1 MLKKELHLGYDE
13 CNTSNNEN
21 FENVL
26 TNRLSRRDVMKIGA
40 CFIGT
45 ALFSSFE
52 TELNASSTSTSLPA
66 AAALLGFHAVPK
78 SIADTVSVPAGY
90 TSKVIFATGDPIK
103 AGVSAYQNNG
113 TDDSQDF
120 ENRSG
125 DHHDGMTYFGL
136 KNDNSGYDATN
147 SKNGLL
153 CINHEYINQNY
164 LHTAAEVAAIDKSAR
179 ITAQVDKEIAMHGVT
194 IVKVTDSGS
203 GFGIDQ
209 TSSYNRRITGITPIA
224 LNGPARGS
232 MSLKTVYSTNG
243 TMTRGTLSNCAVGST
258 PWGTFLTCEENW
270 AGYFKSDTRTGKEAI
285 AMGRYGI
292 KSTFSNYGWESV
304 YPQFSATITGDDAT
318 ADYRNIANTQG
329 YVVEIDPFD
338 PLSTPIKRTSMGRFA
353 HETASLGKLTAGKP
367 VVFYMGDDAKGE
379 YIYKFV
385 SDKNWDEADANGGL
399 SSGDKYLD
407 AGTLYAA
414 KFNADGTG
422 KWLKLAITEPAIAT
436 YSTYPFADAAD
447 VAIHTRLAADA
458 VGATKMDR
466 PEWCGVHPTTGEI
479 YMTLTNN
486 SDRGKSGKYELDAA
500 NPRYYTDTYETTSTN
515 TGNVN
520 GHIIRW
526 KEADGEGA
534 ATSFTWD
541 IYLFGA
547 QSDADGANVNISGLT
562 DDNDFSCPDG
572 LWFSKATKGLMWIQT
587 DDGAYTDVTNCM
599 MLAAVPG
606 NVGDGTSYNV
616 ANRAVPA
623 HKNSDQTV
631 TTFVGKDVTSSTL
644 KRFLVGP
651 KDCELTGITET
662 PDGKTIFVNIQHP
675 GEEGTATAL
684 TSHWPDGG
692 TSRPRSA
699 TVVITKNDGGVVGY

>member
-1 MLKKELHLGYDE
+1 MLKKELDLGYDE
-13 CNTSNNEN
+13 CNISSNES

-26 TNRLSRRDVMKIGA
+26 ADRLSRRDVMKIGA
-40 CFIGT
+40 CFIG
-45 ALFSSFE
+45 ASLFGSFGAQ
-52 TELNASSTSTSLPA
+52 LSADDSSTSTSVPA
-66 AAALLGFHAVPK
+66 AAVLLGFNAVPK
-78 SIADTVSVPAGY
+78 SLADTVSVPAGY

-103 AGVSAYQNNG
+103 MGVSTYKNNG
-113 TDDSQDF
+113 TDSRDF

-125 DHHDGMTYFGL
+125 DYHDGMIYFGL

-153 CINHEYINQNY
+153 CMNHEYINQNY
-164 LHTAAEVAAIDKSAR
+164 IHTTAEVAAIDKTAR
-179 ITAQVDKEIAMHGVT
+179 VTAQVDKEIALHGVT

-203 GFGIDQ
+203 GFGIDKS
-209 TSSYNRRITGITPIA
+209 SSYNRRITGDTPIA
-224 LNGPARGS
+224 LNGPARGNV
-232 MSLKTVYSTNG
+232 LLQTAYSTNG
-243 TMTRGTLSNCAVGST
+243 TMTRGTLNNCAVGST

-270 AGYFKSDTRTGKEAI
+270 SGYFKGDTRTGKEAI
-285 AMGRYGI
+285 AMSRYGI
-292 KSTFSNYGWESV
+292 KSTSHFGWESV
-304 YPQFSATITGDDAT
+304 YPQFSASITGADAT
-318 ADYRNIANTQG
+318 ADYRNVANTQG
-329 YVVEIDPFD
+329 YVVEIDPFS
-338 PLSTPIKRTSMGRFA
+338 PTSTSIKRTSMGRFA
-353 HETASLGKLTAGKP
+353 HETASLGKLTVGKP

-385 SDKNWDEADANGGL
+385 SNQNWDAADVNGGL
-399 SSGDKYLD
+399 SAGDKYLD

-422 KWLKLAITEPAIAT
+422 QWLKLDITEPAIAT
-436 YSTYPFADAAD
+436 YTTYPFVDAAD
-447 VAIHTRLAADA
+447 VAVHTRIAADA

-466 PEWCGVHPTTGEI
+466 PEWCDVHPTTGEV

-486 SDRGKSGKYELDAA
+486 SDRGKSGKYGPDAA
-500 NPRYYTDTYETTSTN
+500 NPRYYTDTCETTATN
-515 TGNVN
+515 KGNVN

-526 KEADGEGA
+526 KETGEEGT
-534 ATSFTWD
+534 ATTFMWD

-547 QSDADGANVNISGLT
+547 QSDANGTNVNISGLT

-572 LWFSKATKGLMWIQT
+572 LCFSEATKGLMWIQT

-606 NVGDGTSYNV
+606 NVGDGAGYSV
-616 ANRAVPA
+616 ANTAVPTNGNA
-623 HKNSDQTV
+623 DQTIA
-631 TTFVGKDVTSSTL
+631 TFVGKDATASTL

-651 KDCELTGITET
+651 KNCELTGIAET

-675 GEEGTATAL
+675 GEEGTASTL
-684 TSHWPDGG
+684 TSNWPDGG